1 MRPNQL
7 TISAFGPYA
16 DRIIL
21 DLDQLGTSGLYLI
34 TGDTGAGKT
43 TIFDT
48 ITYALYGEA
57 SGSQRQPSMFRS
69 KYAAENTPTEV
80 ILTFTCFDRQYTVR
94 RNPEYLRPKT
104 RGEGMTTQKADA
116 ELTLPDGTILTKPK
130 EVDAKIKEILAIDR
144 SQFLQIAMIAQ
155 GDFLKLLLASTE
167 ERKKIFRQLFQTKH
181 FYELQEKL
189 KQHSG
194 TLHDKCTAARNS
206 LEQYV
211 GGILCDAASPF
222 TQKVNA
228 AKSGELPMLDV
239 MDLLEQLLG
248 QDRFQLETLNRT
260 LTALNEKQNDV
271 HRRLEQ
277 WEERQ
282 KIFKQLEQNEQLL
295 QRHQLLQKEAAD
307 RLKEAQDQEPERLQ
321 LEEKVTLL
329 RADLPR
335 YDELEQKRNLLRE
348 QIRQLEQLN
357 TEQKQH
363 CRQFEQAKQT
373 LDCLKAEQT
382 ELSPVGELLE
392 RKSNEQKELRS
403 NCDLL
408 YAFLRQYNH
417 LKTLYPDKEKAK
429 QTWETLDA
437 QKSERDR
444 LTQEITLLEAE
455 LPHYKEL
462 SELQKQFAEK
472 EQELT
477 RFQNVGAEKKA
488 LFRRLETQI
497 RNEKQE
503 KERLLTAVAEREK
516 LAAQKAV
523 QNTRIHSMQALSKE
537 LSHYDTLAA
546 ALKKLQTSY
555 LSASETAACADEIYQ
570 QKHRAFLNE
579 QAGILA
585 ETLKED
591 TPCPVCGSLTHP
603 HPACKSAQAPTK
615 EDVEESRA
623 YAAETNTAMQS
634 LSEQCASHKAQVDS
648 AETAIQR
655 SLSELLP
662 EETIESART
671 HLSIWISEETE
682 RLSELEARLADEE
695 QRFQRFRQLEQN
707 LPEREE
713 QFDRLRTELTELEQR
728 TASAETGLSSLSGQ
742 IQKQQNAL
750 SFASESIAAK
760 ELRQKQQTLQQKQTG
775 LQQAERT
782 YRELEQTFTEKRAA
796 WERTKE
802 QVQTLL
808 NLASDDPSFNSKTYR
823 FYNDWNEKLP
833 ALQSKLDQLKEKQ
846 RRRQEVDRLL
856 PNAEE
861 TVQTVQN
868 ILTELDNRIAA
879 SKAANAALEEQ
890 TQNLSQTLSF
900 ENKKDA
906 LLHLSQLE
914 EQCSIMKKRLE
925 QAQNEENEQAKTI
938 VRLHSILDQQKAQY
952 EQLPEIDPESE
963 NETLRALHSQK
974 EETET
979 QRDQANVRISTNGTI
994 LENISRKSKQL
1005 IELEE
1010 NYTWVKA
1017 LSNTANGSL
1026 TGKEKIM
1033 LETYIQMTFFDKII
1047 ARANT
1052 RLMVMSDGQYELKR
1066 RREAGNNK
1074 TQSGLDLN
1082 VIDHYNGTERSVR
1095 TLSGG
1100 ESFKASLSLALGLSD
1115 EIQSSAGGIRLD
1127 TMFVDEGFGSLD
1139 EESLEQAMKALSNLT
1154 DGNRL
1159 VGIISHVGELKTRIE
1174 KQILVTKEKSG
1185 GSRAEISA

>member
-130 EVDAKIKEILAIDR
+130 EVDAKIKEILGIDR

-228 AKSGELPMLDV
+228 AKSGELPMIDV

-695 QRFQRFRQLEQN
+695 QRFKRFRQLEQN

-1026 TGKEKIM
+1026 AGKEKIM

>member
-228 AKSGELPMLDV
+228 AKSGELPMIDV

-695 QRFQRFRQLEQN
+695 QRFKRFRQLEQN

-1026 TGKEKIM
+1026 AGKEKIM

>member
-130 EVDAKIKEILAIDR
+130 EVDAKIKEILGIDR

-228 AKSGELPMLDV
+228 AKSGELPMIDV

-437 QKSERDR
+437 QKSERDC

-695 QRFQRFRQLEQN
+695 QRFKRFRQLEQN

-1026 TGKEKIM
+1026 AGKEKIM

>member
-43 TIFDT
+43 TIFDA

-116 ELTLPDGTILTKPK
+116 ELTLPNGTILTKPK
-130 EVDAKIKEILAIDR
+130 EVDAKIKEILGIDR

-155 GDFLKLLLASTE
+155 GDFLKLLLASTD

-211 GGILCDAASPF
+211 GGILCDDASTF
-222 TQKVNA
+222 AQKVNA
-228 AKSGELPMLDV
+228 AKSGELPMIDV

-248 QDRFQLETLNRT
+248 QDRSQLETLNRT

-295 QRHQLLQKEAAD
+295 QHHQLLQKEAAD

-321 LEEKVTLL
+321 LEEKATLL

-335 YDELEQKRNLLRE
+335 YDELEQKRNLLQE

-357 TEQKQH
+357 AEQEQH
-363 CRQFEQAKQT
+363 YRQFEQTKQT

-408 YAFLRQYNH
+408 YAFLSQYNH

-437 QKSERDR
+437 QKPERDR

-503 KERLLTAVAEREK
+503 KERLLTAAAEREK

-615 EDVEESRA
+615 EDVEEARA

-634 LSEQCASHKAQVDS
+634 LSEQCASHKARVDS

-655 SLSELLP
+655 SLSELLL

-682 RLSELEARLADEE
+682 HLSELEARLADEE
-695 QRFQRFRQLEQN
+695 QRFKRFRQLEQN

-782 YRELEQTFTEKRAA
+782 YRELEQTFTEERAA

-802 QVQTLL
+802 QVQTIL

-833 ALQSKLDQLKEKQ
+833 ALQSELDQLKEKQ

-868 ILTELDNRIAA
+868 ILTGLDNRIAA

-974 EETET
+974 EETEA
-979 QRDQANVRISTNGTI
+979 QRNQANVRISTNGTI

-1026 TGKEKIM
+1026 AGKEKIM

-1052 RLMVMSDGQYELKR
+1052 RLMIMSDGQYELKR

>member
-130 EVDAKIKEILAIDR
+130 EVDAKIKEILGIDR

-228 AKSGELPMLDV
+228 AKSGELPMIDV

-248 QDRFQLETLNRT
+248 QDRSQLETLNRT

-695 QRFQRFRQLEQN
+695 QRFKRFRQLEQN

-1026 TGKEKIM
+1026 AGKEKIM

>member
-43 TIFDT
+43 TIFDA

-130 EVDAKIKEILAIDR
+130 EVDAKIKEILGIDR

-228 AKSGELPMLDV
+228 AKSGELPMIDV

-408 YAFLRQYNH
+408 YAFLSQYNH

-437 QKSERDR
+437 QKPERDR

-503 KERLLTAVAEREK
+503 KECLLTAAAEREK
-516 LAAQKAV
+516 LTAQKAV
-523 QNTRIHSMQALSKE
+523 QNTRIHSMQTLSNE

-555 LSASETAACADEIYQ
+555 LSASETAACADKIYQ
-570 QKHRAFLNE
+570 QKHQAFLNE

-585 ETLKED
+585 ETLKD
-591 TPCPVCGSLTHP
+591 NMPCPVCGSLTHP

-615 EDVEESRA
+615 EDVEEARA

-634 LSEQCASHKAQVDS
+634 LSKQCASHKAQVDS
-648 AETAIQR
+648 SEAAIQR

-671 HLSIWISEETE
+671 HLSVWVSEETE
-682 RLSELEARLADEE
+682 RLSELDARLADEE
-695 QRFQRFRQLEQN
+695 QRFKRFRQLEQN
-707 LPEREE
+707 FPEREE
-713 QFDRLRTELTELEQR
+713 QFDRLRTELAELEQR
-728 TASAETGLSSLSGQ
+728 TASAETGLSALSGQ

-782 YRELEQTFTEKRAA
+782 YRELEQTFTEERAA
-796 WERTKE
+796 WEGTKE

-808 NLASDDPSFNSKTYR
+808 NLVSDDPSFNSKTYR
-823 FYNDWNEKLP
+823 FYNDWKEKLP
-833 ALQSKLDQLKEKQ
+833 ALQSELDQLKEKQ

-868 ILTELDNRIAA
+868 ILTVLDNRIAA

-900 ENKKDA
+900 ENKNDA
-906 LLHLSQLE
+906 LLKLDQLE
-914 EQCSIMKKRLE
+914 EQCRAMKQKLE

-979 QRDQANVRISTNGTI
+979 QRDQANVRISTNRTI

-1026 TGKEKIM
+1026 AGKEKIM

-1052 RLMVMSDGQYELKR
+1052 RLMIMSDGQYELKR

>member
-1 MRPNQL
+1 M
-7 TISAFGPYA
+7 
-16 DRIIL
+16 
-21 DLDQLGTSGLYLI
+21 
-34 TGDTGAGKT
+34 
-43 TIFDT
+43 
-48 ITYALYGEA
+48 
-57 SGSQRQPSMFRS
+57 
-69 KYAAENTPTEV
+69 
-80 ILTFTCFDRQYTVR
+80 
-94 RNPEYLRPKT
+94 
-104 RGEGMTTQKADA
+104 
-116 ELTLPDGTILTKPK
+116 
-130 EVDAKIKEILAIDR
+130 
-144 SQFLQIAMIAQ
+144 
-155 GDFLKLLLASTE
+155 
-167 ERKKIFRQLFQTKH
+167 QT
-181 FYELQEKL
+181 
-189 KQHSG
+189 
-194 TLHDKCTAARNS
+194 
-206 LEQYV
+206 
-211 GGILCDAASPF
+211 
-222 TQKVNA
+222 
-228 AKSGELPMLDV
+228 
-239 MDLLEQLLG
+239 
-248 QDRFQLETLNRT
+248 
-260 LTALNEKQNDV
+260 
-271 HRRLEQ
+271 
-277 WEERQ
+277 
-282 KIFKQLEQNEQLL
+282 
-295 QRHQLLQKEAAD
+295 
-307 RLKEAQDQEPERLQ
+307 
-321 LEEKVTLL
+321 
-329 RADLPR
+329 
-335 YDELEQKRNLLRE
+335 
-348 QIRQLEQLN
+348 
-357 TEQKQH
+357 
-363 CRQFEQAKQT
+363 
-373 LDCLKAEQT
+373 
-382 ELSPVGELLE
+382 
-392 RKSNEQKELRS
+392 
-403 NCDLL
+403 
-408 YAFLRQYNH
+408 
-417 LKTLYPDKEKAK
+417 
-429 QTWETLDA
+429 
-437 QKSERDR
+437 
-444 LTQEITLLEAE
+444 
-455 LPHYKEL
+455 
-462 SELQKQFAEK
+462 
-472 EQELT
+472 
-477 RFQNVGAEKKA
+477 
-488 LFRRLETQI
+488 
-497 RNEKQE
+497 
-503 KERLLTAVAEREK
+503 
-516 LAAQKAV
+516 
-523 QNTRIHSMQALSKE
+523 LSKE
-537 LSHYDTLAA
+537 LSYYDTLAA
-546 ALKKLQTSY
+546 TLKKLQTSY

-585 ETLKED
+585 ETLKD
-591 TPCPVCGSLTHP
+591 DMPCPVCGSLTHP

-695 QRFQRFRQLEQN
+695 QRFKRFRQLEQN

-979 QRDQANVRISTNGTI
+979 QRDQANVRISTNRTI

-1026 TGKEKIM
+1026 AGKEKIM

-1052 RLMVMSDGQYELKR
+1052 RLMIMSDGQYELKR

>member
-130 EVDAKIKEILAIDR
+130 EVDAKIKEILGIDR

-228 AKSGELPMLDV
+228 AKSGELPMIDV

-695 QRFQRFRQLEQN
+695 QRFKRFRQLEQN

-974 EETET
+974 EETEA
-979 QRDQANVRISTNGTI
+979 QRNQANVRISTNGTI

-1026 TGKEKIM
+1026 AGKEKIM

>member
-130 EVDAKIKEILAIDR
+130 EVDAKIKEILGIDR

-228 AKSGELPMLDV
+228 AKSGELPMIDV

-248 QDRFQLETLNRT
+248 QDRSQLETLNRT

-1026 TGKEKIM
+1026 AGKEKIM

>member
-43 TIFDT
+43 TIFDA

-130 EVDAKIKEILAIDR
+130 EVDAKIKEILGIDR

-228 AKSGELPMLDV
+228 AKSGELPMIDV
-239 MDLLEQLLG
+239 MDLLKQLLG
-248 QDRFQLETLNRT
+248 QDRSQLETLNRT

-417 LKTLYPDKEKAK
+417 LKTLYPDKENAK

-437 QKSERDR
+437 QKPERDR

-462 SELQKQFAEK
+462 SELQKQLAEK

-477 RFQNVGAEKKA
+477 QFQNVGAEKKA

-503 KERLLTAVAEREK
+503 KERLLTAAAEREK

-523 QNTRIHSMQALSKE
+523 QNTRIHSMQTLSKE

-546 ALKKLQTSY
+546 TLKKLQTSY

-615 EDVEESRA
+615 EDVEEARA

-648 AETAIQR
+648 AEAAIHR

-671 HLSIWISEETE
+671 HLSVWVSEETE
-682 RLSELEARLADEE
+682 RLSELDARLADEE
-695 QRFQRFRQLEQN
+695 QRFKRFRQLEQN

-728 TASAETGLSSLSGQ
+728 TASAETGLSALSGQ

-782 YRELEQTFTEKRAA
+782 YRELEQTFTEERAA

-914 EQCSIMKKRLE
+914 KQCSIMKKRLE

-963 NETLRALHSQK
+963 NETLRALHFQK

-994 LENISRKSKQL
+994 LENISRKSNQL

-1026 TGKEKIM
+1026 AGKEKIM

>member
-43 TIFDT
+43 TIFDA

-239 MDLLEQLLG
+239 IALLEQLLE
-248 QDRFQLETLNRT
+248 QDRSQLETLNGT
-260 LTALNEKQNDV
+260 LSILDEKQNDV
-271 HRRLEQ
+271 RRRLEQ

-282 KIFKQLEQNEQLL
+282 KIFKQLKQNEQLL
-295 QRHQLLQKEAAD
+295 QQHQLLQKEAAD
-307 RLKEAQDQEPERLQ
+307 RLKEAQDREPERLQ
-321 LEEKVTLL
+321 LEEKATLL

-348 QIRQLEQLN
+348 QIRRLEQLN
-357 TEQKQH
+357 AEQEQH

-373 LDCLKAEQT
+373 LDCLKTEQT

-408 YAFLRQYNH
+408 YAFLNQYNH

-429 QTWETLDA
+429 QTWETLEA
-437 QKSERDR
+437 QKPERDR

-503 KERLLTAVAEREK
+503 KERLLTAAAEREK

-555 LSASETAACADEIYQ
+555 LSASETAACADKIYQ
-570 QKHRAFLNE
+570 QKHQAFLDE

-591 TPCPVCGSLTHP
+591 MPCPVCGSLTHP

-615 EDVEESRA
+615 ADVEEARA

-648 AETAIQR
+648 AEAAIQR

-671 HLSIWISEETE
+671 HLSVWISEETE
-682 RLSELEARLADEE
+682 RLSKLDARLADEE
-695 QRFQRFRQLEQN
+695 QRFQRFRQLEQC

-713 QFDRLRTELTELEQR
+713 QFDRLRAELTELEQR
-728 TASAETGLSSLSGQ
+728 TASAKTELSALSGQ

-760 ELRQKQQTLQQKQTG
+760 ELRQKQQTLQQQQAG
-775 LQQAERT
+775 LQQAECA
-782 YRELEQTFTEKRAA
+782 YRELEQTFTEERAA

-823 FYNDWNEKLP
+823 FYNDRKEKLP
-833 ALQSKLDQLKEKQ
+833 ALQTELDQLKEKQ
-846 RRRQEVDRLL
+846 RRRQDIDRLL

-868 ILTELDNRIAA
+868 ILTGLDNRIAA

-974 EETET
+974 EETEA
-979 QRDQANVRISTNGTI
+979 QRNQANVRISTNGTI

-1026 TGKEKIM
+1026 AGKEKIM

-1052 RLMVMSDGQYELKR
+1052 RLMIMSDGQYELKR

>member
-1 MRPNQL
+1 M
-7 TISAFGPYA
+7 
-16 DRIIL
+16 
-21 DLDQLGTSGLYLI
+21 
-34 TGDTGAGKT
+34 
-43 TIFDT
+43 
-48 ITYALYGEA
+48 
-57 SGSQRQPSMFRS
+57 
-69 KYAAENTPTEV
+69 
-80 ILTFTCFDRQYTVR
+80 
-94 RNPEYLRPKT
+94 
-104 RGEGMTTQKADA
+104 
-116 ELTLPDGTILTKPK
+116 
-130 EVDAKIKEILAIDR
+130 
-144 SQFLQIAMIAQ
+144 
-155 GDFLKLLLASTE
+155 
-167 ERKKIFRQLFQTKH
+167 
-181 FYELQEKL
+181 
-189 KQHSG
+189 
-194 TLHDKCTAARNS
+194 
-206 LEQYV
+206 
-211 GGILCDAASPF
+211 
-222 TQKVNA
+222 
-228 AKSGELPMLDV
+228 
-239 MDLLEQLLG
+239 
-248 QDRFQLETLNRT
+248 
-260 LTALNEKQNDV
+260 
-271 HRRLEQ
+271 
-277 WEERQ
+277 
-282 KIFKQLEQNEQLL
+282 
-295 QRHQLLQKEAAD
+295 
-307 RLKEAQDQEPERLQ
+307 
-321 LEEKVTLL
+321 
-329 RADLPR
+329 
-335 YDELEQKRNLLRE
+335 
-348 QIRQLEQLN
+348 
-357 TEQKQH
+357 
-363 CRQFEQAKQT
+363 
-373 LDCLKAEQT
+373 
-382 ELSPVGELLE
+382 
-392 RKSNEQKELRS
+392 
-403 NCDLL
+403 
-408 YAFLRQYNH
+408 
-417 LKTLYPDKEKAK
+417 YPDKEKAK
-429 QTWETLDA
+429 QTWETLEA
-437 QKSERDR
+437 QKPERDR

-503 KERLLTAVAEREK
+503 KERLLTAAAEREK

-555 LSASETAACADEIYQ
+555 LSASETAACADKIYQ
-570 QKHRAFLNE
+570 QKHQAFLDE

-591 TPCPVCGSLTHP
+591 MPCPVCGSLTHP

-615 EDVEESRA
+615 ADVEEARA

-648 AETAIQR
+648 AEAAIQR

-671 HLSIWISEETE
+671 HLSVWISEETE
-682 RLSELEARLADEE
+682 RLSKLDARLADEE
-695 QRFQRFRQLEQN
+695 QRFQRFRQLEQC

-728 TASAETGLSSLSGQ
+728 TASAKTELSALSGQ

-760 ELRQKQQTLQQKQTG
+760 ELRQKQQTLQQQQAG
-775 LQQAERT
+775 LQQAECA
-782 YRELEQTFTEKRAA
+782 YRELEQTFTEERAA

-823 FYNDWNEKLP
+823 FYNDRKEKLP
-833 ALQSKLDQLKEKQ
+833 ALQTELDQLKEKQ
-846 RRRQEVDRLL
+846 RRRQDVDRLL

-868 ILTELDNRIAA
+868 ILTGLDNRIAA

-974 EETET
+974 EETEA
-979 QRDQANVRISTNGTI
+979 QRNQANVRISTNGTI

-1026 TGKEKIM
+1026 AGKEKIM

-1052 RLMVMSDGQYELKR
+1052 RLMIMSDGQYELKR

>member
-130 EVDAKIKEILAIDR
+130 EVDAKIKEILGIDR

-228 AKSGELPMLDV
+228 AKSGELPMIDV

-695 QRFQRFRQLEQN
+695 QRFKRFRQLEQN

-782 YRELEQTFTEKRAA
+782 YRELEQTFTEERAA

-1026 TGKEKIM
+1026 AGKEKIM